1 MRRYAS
7 GELRLLNRMAISPHL
22 RQTDL
27 AKDLG
32 VTRSAVNQIWTK
44 LESECGLRVKSKID
58 YASLGLRHIAGWVS
72 DSEMSQALEKFNNWL
87 ESNPF
92 IISSQESV
100 MTSGMDHRVLFEILA
115 PEGRHLSH
123 ITRQLERFTKR
134 PYSLTVNY
142 DLVRHESVHFNLG
155 LFDGDKWDFEGGF
168 RLGATISAAKDYA
181 DVLPSYTSESIDR
194 SQHFD
199 FVDIMIALSLG
210 NDYHLSSSDIMN
222 FASKLG
228 YSAPSGRT
236 LRRKINRIRESIA
249 SPYLSVQNIGLS
261 TPFTLCLKRR
271 DKDNLPRLMHAQ
283 AESLPKSR
291 VLSGNKFVVMLLE
304 IPESIEWVAL
314 SQIFSEMVGLST
326 NMCTFIAQNYPR
338 SLEIEKL
345 LIRLMSSI
353 P

>member
-22 RQTDL
+22 RQVDL
-27 AKDLG
+27 ANDLG

-44 LESECGLRVKSKID
+44 LERECELRVRSKID
-58 YASLGLRHIAGWVS
+58 YAALDLRHIAGWVS
-72 DSEMSQALEKFNNWL
+72 DNELSHALEKFNNWL

-142 DLVRHESVHFNLG
+142 DLVHHESVHFNLG
-155 LFDGDKWDFEGGF
+155 LFDGNNWDFEGGF
-168 RLGATISAAKDYA
+168 RLGATISAAKSYA
-181 DVLPSYTSESIDR
+181 DVLPSYTSDSTDESQD
-194 SQHFD
+194 FD
-199 FVDIMIALSLG
+199 FTDIMIALALG
-210 NDYHLSSSDIMN
+210 NDYHLASSDIRKL
-222 FASKLG
+222 ASNLG
-228 YSAPSGRT
+228 YSVPSGRT
-236 LRRKINRIRESIA
+236 LRRKINRIKESIA
-249 SPYLSVQNIGLS
+249 KPYLSIQNIGLS
-261 TPFTLCLKRR
+261 TPFTLCLERR
-271 DKDNLPRLMHAQ
+271 ENDNLPRLMHAQ

-291 VLSGNKFVVMLLE
+291 VLSGSKFVLMLLE

-338 SLEIEKL
+338 TLEIEEL
-345 LIRLMSSI
+345 LIRLM
-353 P
+353 